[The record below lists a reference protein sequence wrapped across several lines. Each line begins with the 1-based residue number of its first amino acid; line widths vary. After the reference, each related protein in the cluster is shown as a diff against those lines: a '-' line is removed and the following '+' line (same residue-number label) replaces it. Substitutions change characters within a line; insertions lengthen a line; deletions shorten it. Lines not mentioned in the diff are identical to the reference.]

1 MQKEGLELR
10 FNSETE
16 KQNVLKADGSIVIAF
31 LSALQAPLKW
41 TNRHPFHGWL
51 QVLSSK
57 LLRLTARQSAPS
69 TGGLKKPRHHKP
81 DTEAL
86 SEIKRF
92 QKSTG
97 PLIHKVPFQYLVQE
111 VSQNLKPNLCFQSTA
126 IGAVQ

>member
-1 MQKEGLELR
+1 MAR
-10 FNSETE
+10 T
-16 KQNVLKADGSIVIAF
+16 KQTASKSTGGKAPRKQLATK
-31 LSALQAPLKW
+31 A
-41 TNRHPFHGWL
+41 
-51 QVLSSK
+51 
-57 LLRLTARQSAPS
+57 ARKSAPS
-69 TGGLKKPRHHKP
+69 TGGVKKPHHHKP